1 MQMGDCLGADQVL
14 TLEFAVFLQYSQY
27 PRLTC
32 FAQKLATV
40 SSAQIK
46 ICGWI
51 FAITQVS
58 TQLLPALSSRD

>member
-1 MQMGDCLGADQVL
+1 MNSP
-14 TLEFAVFLQYSQY
+14 FFLQYSQY

>member
-14 TLEFAVFLQYSQY
+14 TLEFAVF
-27 PRLTC
+27 
-32 FAQKLATV
+32 FAEKLATV